1 MPNLRRRVG
10 LMLAA
15 ISMLLSS
22 MTGAALADPG
32 GGKPTIYG
40 HRGAA
45 GYRPE
50 HTLASYRVGAR
61 LGADYIEPDLVSTKD
76 HVLVVRHEPA
86 IGATTDV
93 ADHPE
98 FADRRTTKVIDGVP
112 FPDDW
117 FVEDFTLAELKTLR
131 AKERLPDVRQRNT
144 IYDGRYEVPTFQ
156 EVIDLRSQLSHQ
168 LHRRIGLIPELK
180 HSTYFRSIGLPLEEP
195 FVDTLRANHIA
206 NRRGKVTVQS
216 FEIGNLKVLNDELPR
231 VPLVQLLDSPELKP
245 GDVLAAGGTTTYGQM
260 ATPEGLAEIAKY
272 ADIVGPSKT
281 YIVPRDD
288 DGPFAHADVVRGRR
302 ARRGARRRALHVP
315 QREPVP
321 AGGAAVERRSQRVRQ
336 RDRRVPAVLRPRG
349 RRPVL
354 RQPRHRQGR
363 PRRRVTNRRRAAAPP
378 SGAAARC
385 GPQLPARAASELRG
399 TNGVG
404 GTAAGSTGR
413 RPIPA

>member
-1 MPNLRRRVG
+1 
-10 LMLAA
+10 MLAA

-50 HTLASYRVGAR
+50 HTVASYRLGAR

-112 FPDDW
+112 FADDW

-156 EVIDLRSQLSHQ
+156 EVIDLRNQLSHQ

-260 ATPEGLAEIAKY
+260 ATPEGLAEIANY
-272 ADIVGPSKT
+272 ADIVGPAKT

-288 DGPFAHADVVRGRR
+288 AGHSLTPTSFVDDAHAAGLDVVPYTFRNENQF
-302 ARRGARRRALHVP
+302 L
-315 QREPVP
+315 P
-321 AGGAAVERRSQRVRQ
+321 AELRSSDDPNAYGNAIAEYRQ
-336 RDRRVPAVLRPRG
+336 FFDLGVDGLFSDNPDTAK
-349 RRPVL
+349 
-354 RQPRHRQGR
+354 
-363 PRRRVTNRRRAAAPP
+363 
-378 SGAAARC
+378 AARD
-385 GPQLPARAASELRG
+385 GE
-399 TNGVG
+399 
-404 GTAAGSTGR
+404 
-413 RPIPA
+413 